1 MKDEVA
7 TLISFLDDPRAEAR
21 EMAAQGVAGY
31 TATPEGTA
39 GLLRHHK
46 PLYEALNK
54 LLERAPAEAGSGEAA
69 ASAAA
74 AFVNLSQHPA
84 ERMKILDTSRAVAA
98 AAGCIATV
106 DEPPELAEYASML
119 LSNLTQLPAGVEQL
133 LAAGTPGA
141 TPPPSVRPARLPRPP
156 CLRLRLPGRGGRSPP
171 HAQSGRHRS
180 PCRE

>member
-1 MKDEVA
+1 MEVA
-7 TLISFLDDPRAEAR
+7 EVLPFLDDSRADVR

-141 TPPPSVRPARLPRPP
+141 TPARVQRPP
-156 CLRLRLPGRGGRSPP
+156 PPRQRG
-171 HAQSGRHRS
+171 
-180 PCRE
+180 